1 MRTPGY
7 SPPAPGPEPGRLCA
21 LADLPSSPSPAPP
34 DRAYDDPSRYVGP
47 PRAGDPRR
55 HSSSDRALT
64 RPAFARD
71 QDCHLNVPESPTGS
85 PGLTEFCRTGAPS
98 GPVVACPF
106 LAPDR
111 ASRCMRRAAR
121 ALELTPMAAR
131 PYTSRTASWTPVSD
145 PPALAGRYK
154 IRVGTGPPGCALV
167 RGPPFGLWRG
177 RSIGHLVIPPR
188 TPGAR
193 AALLLG
199 PGPPQPGAALVLLQA
214 VRTPPGSSRPARRA
228 ARRTSLGCGPHAHQG
243 LTAITSL
250 PAAPATLKCGFTP
263 ALTVGFLRAPL
274 SLNQA

>member
-71 QDCHLNVPESPTGS
+71 QDCHLNVPGSPTGS
-85 PGLTEFCRTGAPS
+85 PGLTEFCRTGARPW
-98 GPVVACPF
+98 PVVACPF

-121 ALELTPMAAR
+121 ALELTAPSVLVLV
-131 PYTSRTASWTPVSD
+131 THSLTESPVSD
-145 PPALAGRYK
+145 PPALVGRYK
-154 IRVGTGPPGCALV
+154 IRVGTGP
-167 RGPPFGLWRG
+167 
-177 RSIGHLVIPPR
+177 
-188 TPGAR
+188 
-193 AALLLG
+193 
-199 PGPPQPGAALVLLQA
+199 
-214 VRTPPGSSRPARRA
+214 
-228 ARRTSLGCGPHAHQG
+228 
-243 LTAITSL
+243 
-250 PAAPATLKCGFTP
+250 
-263 ALTVGFLRAPL
+263 
-274 SLNQA
+274 